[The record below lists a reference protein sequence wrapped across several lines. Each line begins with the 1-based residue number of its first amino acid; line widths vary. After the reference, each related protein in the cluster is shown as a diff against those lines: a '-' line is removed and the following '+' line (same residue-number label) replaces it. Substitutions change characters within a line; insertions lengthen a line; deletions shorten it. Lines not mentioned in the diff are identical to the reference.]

1 MSNPAV
7 FRLNKSNIRGNV
19 ISIED
24 NIGES
29 IHIHMGL
36 VRFDLTTDELYNITN
51 ILLSVLN
58 EQVSIEGFDLSEQ
71 NEYFLE
77 RIALKIPYIES
88 VKEDYIEPTSL
99 KYLYENDNGDIIED
113 YVVNTPLYKFYC
125 GLTDIVYDYEIKR
138 DIWETKEE
146 TLERVR
152 FRRNNDIYVNER
164 NLVLDGYKSIC
175 AGLAMGDLP
184 QRIKVKRI
192 KSSSDELACV
202 LAKEKREW

>member
-36 VRFDLTTDELYNITN
+36 VRFDLTTDELLNITKT
-51 ILLSVLN
+51 LLSVLN
-58 EQVSIEGFDLSEQ
+58 EQVAIEGFDLSDQ

-77 RIALKIPYIES
+77 RIALGIPYIES
-88 VKEDYIEPTSL
+88 VEEDYITPNSL
-99 KYLYENDNGDIIED
+99 RYLYENDKGDIVED
-113 YVVNTPLYKFYC
+113 YVINTPLYKFYC
-125 GLTDIVYDYEIKR
+125 GSADIINDYEIKR

-152 FRRNNDIYVNER
+152 TRRNNDVYVNER
-164 NLVLDGYKSIC
+164 KLVLDGYKRVC
-175 AGLAMGDLP
+175 AGLEM
-184 QRIKVKRI
+184 
-192 KSSSDELACV
+192 
-202 LAKEKREW
+202 

>member
-36 VRFDLTTDELYNITN
+36 VRFDLTTEELNNITQT
-51 ILLSVLN
+51 LLTVLN
-58 EQVSIEGFDLSEQ
+58 DQIAVEGFNLHEQ

-77 RIALKIPYIES
+77 RIALGIPYIES
-88 VKEDYIEPTSL
+88 VEDDYLEPASL
-99 KYLYENDNGDIIED
+99 RYLYENEVGDIVED
-113 YVVNTPLYKFYC
+113 FVDKTPLYRYYC
-125 GLTDIVYDYEIKR
+125 GATDVMNDYEIKR

-146 TLERVR
+146 ALDRVR
-152 FRRNNDIYVNER
+152 TSRNSVIYVNER
-164 NLVLDGYKSIC
+164 NLILDGYKSIC
-175 AGLAMGDLP
+175 VGLAMGDLP

-192 KSSSDELACV
+192 KSSRDELTCI

>member
-36 VRFDLTTDELYNITN
+36 VRFDLTTDELLNITKT
-51 ILLSVLN
+51 LLSVLN
-58 EQVSIEGFDLSEQ
+58 EQVAIEGFDLSDQ

-77 RIALKIPYIES
+77 RIALGIPYIES
-88 VKEDYIEPTSL
+88 VEEDYITPNSL
-99 KYLYENDNGDIIED
+99 RYLYENDKGDIVED
-113 YVVNTPLYKFYC
+113 YVINTPLYKFYC
-125 GLTDIVYDYEIKR
+125 GSADIINDYEIKR

-152 FRRNNDIYVNER
+152 TRRNNDVYVNER
-164 NLVLDGYKSIC
+164 NLVLDGYKSVC

-184 QRIKVKRI
+184 KKIKVKRI
-192 KSSSDELACV
+192 KSLRDELSCL

>member
-7 FRLNKSNIRGNV
+7 FRLNKSNIRGNI

-36 VRFDLTTDELYNITN
+36 VRFDLTIKELEDVTKT
-51 ILLSVLN
+51 LLSVLN
-58 EQVSIEGFDLSEQ
+58 EQLSIEGFNLLEQ

-77 RIALKIPYIES
+77 RIASGIPYIES
-88 VKEDYIEPTSL
+88 VEEDYVSPNSL
-99 KYLYENDNGDIIED
+99 KYVYEDDNGETIED
-113 YVVNTPLYKFYC
+113 YVINTPLYEYYC
-125 GLTDIVYDYEIKR
+125 GMTGVVNDYEIKR

-146 TLERVR
+146 ALERVR
-152 FRRNNDIYVNER
+152 YGRNINIFVNEHD
-164 NLVLDGYKSIC
+164 LILDGYKSIC
-175 AGLAMGDLP
+175 AGLADGDLP
-184 QRIKVKRI
+184 QKIKVKRI
-192 KSSSDELACV
+192 RSSRDELVCV

>member
-36 VRFDLTTDELYNITN
+36 VRFDLTTDELHNITKT
-51 ILLSVLN
+51 LLSVLN
-58 EQVSIEGFDLSEQ
+58 EQVAIEGFDLSDQ

-77 RIALKIPYIES
+77 RIALGIPYIES
-88 VKEDYIEPTSL
+88 VEEDYITPNSL
-99 KYLYENDNGDIIED
+99 RYLYENDKGDIVED
-113 YVVNTPLYKFYC
+113 YVINTPLYKFYC
-125 GLTDIVYDYEIKR
+125 GSADIINDYEIKR

-152 FRRNNDIYVNER
+152 TRRNNDVYVNER
-164 NLVLDGYKSIC
+164 NLVLDGYKSVC

-184 QRIKVKRI
+184 KKIKVKRI
-192 KSSSDELACV
+192 KSLCDELSCL